1 MDNLWQEIGMHT
13 IQVFPQGAIAD
24 VLEDNKAVIVA
35 LEESEEPR
43 QILMLNILKS
53 LKLPPEFSC

>member
-1 MDNLWQEIGMHT
+1 MHT

-24 VLEDNKAVIVA
+24 VLEDNKTVIVA

-53 LKLPPEFSC
+53 LKLLPEFSC